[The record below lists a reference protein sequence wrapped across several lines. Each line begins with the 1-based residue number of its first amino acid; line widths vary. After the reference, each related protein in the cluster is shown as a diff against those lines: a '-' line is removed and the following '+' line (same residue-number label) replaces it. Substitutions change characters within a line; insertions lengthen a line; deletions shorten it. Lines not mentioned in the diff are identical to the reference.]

1 MSSSPRYGAAPLSCP
16 NNDDDGDGHRGVSGE
31 ARELNCPTKWTLSCV
46 IGVITESITR
56 IKDINFYCALA
67 ILLTR
72 ATHGNYMQH
81 NISLRNMEATFLLS
95 LAGWPIWEE
104 VASDRRTRSLNMLR
118 GSTKF
123 HYCLQHVDGGGS
135 GSGSG
140 IVGGVACRVCIG
152 RVVSKT
158 K

>member
-1 MSSSPRYGAAPLSCP
+1 MSCP
-16 NNDDDGDGHRGVSGE
+16 NNDDGQRGVSGE
-31 ARELNCPTKWTLSCV
+31 ARKLNCPTKAALSCV

-95 LAGWPIWEE
+95 LAGWL
-104 VASDRRTRSLNMLR
+104 ADL
-118 GSTKF
+118 
-123 HYCLQHVDGGGS
+123 GGS
-135 GSGSG
+135 
-140 IVGGVACRVCIG
+140 CQRQEY
-152 RVVSKT
+152 T
-158 K
+158 LT